1 MYNISFPRDKQIYSS
16 QERKK
21 GLVTSNLYRVL
32 RYLCVYVWQYSFDW
46 SVDLHNKKR
55 VELDTQSNDT
65 WIRSCPYLIKKHV
78 DYTTGQVP
86 NHKVVRV
93 FAGFEGSVENEYETF
108 GLSMFH
114 VKLYIRQ
121 LKRN

>member
-1 MYNISFPRDKQIYSS
+1 MTVFIWLICWLTEQ
-16 QERKK
+16 
-21 GLVTSNLYRVL
+21 
-32 RYLCVYVWQYSFDW
+32 
-46 SVDLHNKKR
+46 KR